1 MNDKLFYR
9 LMTII
14 TVLGIVS
21 IIALVI
27 YTYILYK
34 DCSVISYIGN
44 KG

>member
-14 TVLGIVS
+14 TVLGIAS

-27 YTYILYK
+27 YTYLLYK